1 MKDEGLIA
9 DEAYHELRMALAD
22 DERDA
27 VPPVSVLKQERN
39 RQNGIIALHSIPEV
53 SEKKGNLF

>member
-1 MKDEGLIA
+1 
-9 DEAYHELRMALAD
+9 MALAD

-27 VPPVSVLKQERN
+27 LPPISVLKQERN
-39 RQNGIIALHSIPEV
+39 SQNGIIALHSIPEV